1 MRHGNLI
8 AALMTMLVT
17 IQVVPAHA
25 QSAPVKVT
33 FAEGSRNF
41 NVLPAYIAI
50 QKGYFA
56 QEGINPELIT
66 LKGGPAAANALVGG
80 DVDIAFTLTESVI
93 KLKLQ
98 GKDLTVAA
106 VIQDKNPCV
115 LVVAASNPAK
125 NLADLKG
132 QTIGVTA
139 TGSLTDL
146 VLRQYMKQQGLSAS
160 DYKIVAFGSPA
171 TVNLA
176 LQRGEIPAAV
186 TVTPF
191 LTRLQID
198 KTAKVLV
205 DFRGDFYPGQSML
218 VRTEDLKGDKKVI
231 FEKVMR
237 ALQKGMDTLYGDEA
251 ATATAAKAFFPNMEP
266 DLLEAALKDD
276 TKEHAMFA
284 AKLTVNRT
292 DFEKWKN
299 TLTKDKLLSAP
310 ASYDMVFAKW

>member
-1 MRHGNLI
+1 MI
-8 AALMTMLVT
+8 VALMALAVAMPVG
-17 IQVVPAHA
+17 PAAA
-25 QSAPVKVT
+25 QSSPIKVT

-50 QKGYFA
+50 HNGYFA
-56 QEGINPELIT
+56 QEGINPELVT
-66 LKGGPAAANALVGG
+66 LKGGPAAANALVSG

-93 KLKLQ
+93 KLKQQ

-115 LVVAASNPAK
+115 LVVAAGNPAK
-125 NLADLKG
+125 TLADLTG
-132 QTIGVTA
+132 QTMGVTA

-146 VLRQYMKQQGLSAS
+146 VLRQYMKQQNLSAG
-160 DYKIVAFGSPA
+160 DYKIVAFGTPA

-176 LQRGEIPAAV
+176 LQRGDIPAAV
-186 TVTPF
+186 TITPF
-191 LTRLQID
+191 LTRLQIQ

-218 VRTEDLKGDKKVI
+218 VRTADLKGDKKII
-231 FEKVMR
+231 FQKVMR

-251 ATATAAKAFFPNMEP
+251 ATAIAAKAFFPNMEP
-266 DLLEAALKDD
+266 DLLAAALKDD

-284 AKLTVNRT
+284 PKLTVNRA
-292 DFEKWKN
+292 DFEKWQN
-299 TLTKDKLLSAP
+299 ILVEDKLLSAP
-310 ASYDMVFAKW
+310 ASYDTVFAKW